1 MPQQINILRRGP
13 HFNPMQMAMQDAAR
27 QGQSP
32 TLQEA
37 IVIEVFTDLDIDP
50 EFSKFIKGQV
60 TNPYFVDIAPPNSI
74 VAKVISNSAGTAQT
88 NLVVL
93 FPMFSSH
100 VQLPVYPGE
109 KVTCIFGNG
118 GVSATSGLGFWFDL
132 TRGAKPADDLNY
144 THADR
149 VLDPTNFIDNYT
161 IDDLNSVGDRLQFG
175 KLRFNNGAEH
185 SGTYTLNQT
194 NPNKNP
200 YNIIIQNSYSAKF
213 LSIEPIP
220 RFNKRPNEFVLQGKN
235 NSLIV
240 LGEDR
245 RGSLRGAFQADSQNK
260 TDNRGGSATI
270 DMVVGRG
277 RTARTAPNI
286 AINERDTLETN
297 KVSFKY
303 NKTQNPN
310 EGDPDFIRDAAR
322 ILISQNSK
330 ADENFGLLEQVTPES
345 SFPLRQPSTFEG
357 RTLEIDNFDQ
367 QLKSPVTNNSYVVTK
382 ADQIRIIS
390 RNSNEDGVR
399 ADGSIVIIHE
409 GSLDEQEELKVGGNE
424 QVQEQSKGLSYLLLN
439 SEGTQIQGKYIHLG
453 PARNHDEPMILWSN
467 YVQVINGL
475 QNQITELHR
484 AYGEQILG
492 LQSSILMLCQT
503 MGAVFGS
510 ANVCP
515 PGSPNPAIAAASG
528 ILMSM
533 AAQIT
538 SKNPVGGIA
547 ELSTNLMQKQRDVLD
562 IAKAENQS
570 KIIFNS

>member
-13 HFNPMQMAMQDAAR
+13 HFDPVRAAMQDTAR

-37 IVIEVFTDLDIDP
+37 IVVEVFTEIDIDP

-60 TNPYFVDIAPPNSI
+60 TNPYFVDIAPPNAI
-74 VAKVISNSAGTAQT
+74 VAKIISNSAGTAQT

-100 VQLPVYPGE
+100 MQFPVYPGE
-109 KVTCIFGNG
+109 KVSCIFGNG
-118 GVSATSGLGFWFDL
+118 GISATSGLGFWFDT

-149 VLDPTNFIDNYT
+149 VLDPTNFIENYT
-161 IDDLNSVGDRLQFG
+161 TDDLNSIGDRLQFG

-200 YNIIIQNSYSAKF
+200 YNILIQNSYSAKF

-220 RFNKRPNEFVLQGKN
+220 RYNKRPNEFVLQGKN

-245 RGSLRGAFQADSQNK
+245 RGSLRGAFEADQQNK
-260 TDNRGGSATI
+260 TDNRGGSASI
-270 DMVVGRG
+270 DIVVGRG
-277 RTARTAPNI
+277 RTKKTAPNI
-286 AINERDTLETN
+286 ALNERDTLEAN

-310 EGDPDFIRDAAR
+310 EGDPDFVHDAAR
-322 ILISQNSK
+322 ILVTQNSK
-330 ADENFGLLEQVTPES
+330 ADENFGLLEQKLPNDC
-345 SFPLRQPSTFEG
+345 FPIRQPSIIEG
-357 RTLEIDNFDQ
+357 RQLDIDNFDQ
-367 QLKSPVTNNSYVVTK
+367 QVKSSPSNNSYVVAK
-382 ADQIRIIS
+382 ADQVRVIS
-390 RNSNEDGVR
+390 RNSNTEGTK
-399 ADGSIVIIHE
+399 ADGSILLIHE
-409 GSLDEQEELKVGGNE
+409 GSLEEQEELKVGGNE
-424 QVQEQSKGLSYLLLN
+424 TVEEQSKGLSYLMLN
-439 SEGTQIQGKYIHLG
+439 TEGAHIQGKFIHLG
-453 PARNHDEPMILWSN
+453 PSRNHEEPMILWSN

-492 LQSSILMLCQT
+492 LQSSLLMLCQT
-503 MGAVFGS
+503 MGTVFSS

-528 ILMSM
+528 ILLSM
-533 AAQIT
+533 ASQIT